1 MKPVLKM
8 LLNRL
13 LPERKKPLR
22 SDCGNQIR
30 FSHRLTGD
38 EPLRCGT
45 MVQRFDSVSLSSR
58 AIRLLLSATA
68 ALAPLT
74 LESASAE
81 AQQAAATK
89 PAAQEDIFL
98 YRGMG
103 SSYLCNARAAK
114 VEFPKA
120 VGIAAATYV
129 QVLNGRHGGKVQ
141 AVGDQKLTNEQLL
154 AGAEFQII
162 TGALQYCPD
171 EVPAD
176 VKAKVEEAVKKQ
188 NAKAGQ

>member
-1 MKPVLKM
+1 MRHHGPEI
-8 LLNRL
+8 RL
-13 LPERKKPLR
+13 RQLFK
-22 SDCGNQIR
+22 
-30 FSHRLTGD
+30 
-38 EPLRCGT
+38 
-45 MVQRFDSVSLSSR
+45 SSR

-89 PAAQEDIFL
+89 PAAQEDTEL

-103 SSYLCNARAAK
+103 SLYLCYARAAK

-120 VGIAAATYV
+120 VQIAAMTYM
-129 QVLNGRHGGKVQ
+129 QVLKDRHGGKIQ
-141 AVGDQKLTNEQLL
+141 SVGQKKLTDEQLY
-154 AGAEFQII
+154 AGSGIQITI
-162 TGALQYCPD
+162 GALQTCPD